1 MVTEKLQKILS
12 QRGIASRR
20 GAEAMILA
28 GRVMLN
34 GSVAFLGQRADP
46 WRDEI
51 RVDGAL
57 LRSED
62 SPQRVYL
69 LVHKPAG
76 FVSTCR
82 DPQKRKTVLDLLPVS
97 LQEGQ
102 GIHPVGRLD
111 TNSTGALLL
120 TNDGELTFQL
130 THPRHEIAKT
140 YEVWVMGHP
149 SASELQ
155 AWRQGVMLDG
165 RRTLP
170 AQVRVLCQSDDQTC
184 LEIMLKE
191 GRNRQ
196 IRRVAE
202 QLGHPVKRL
211 HRVAIGSI
219 RLERLRRGQYRFL
232 TPDEIAQLK
241 MPWEPRCQKLTLTLP
256 AQATKERD
264 L

>member
-1 MVTEKLQKILS
+1 
-12 QRGIASRR
+12 
-20 GAEAMILA
+20 MILA

-34 GSVAFLGQRADP
+34 GSVASLGQRADP
-46 WRDEI
+46 LQDEI
-51 RVDGAL
+51 MVDGSP
-57 LRSED
+57 LRIEN
-62 SPQRVYL
+62 SPERVYL
-69 LVHKPAG
+69 LIHKPAG

-82 DPQKRKTVLDLLPVS
+82 DPQNRKTVLDLLPAS

-111 TNSTGALLL
+111 TDSTGALLL

-130 THPRHEIAKT
+130 THPRHEVTKT

-149 SASELQ
+149 SASGLQ

-165 RRTLP
+165 RWTLP
-170 AQVRVLCQSDDQTC
+170 ARVRVLCQSDDQTC

-232 TPDEIAQLK
+232 TPDEIALLK
-241 MPWEPRCQKLTLTLP
+241 TPWEPRRKGPTLNLP

>member
-1 MVTEKLQKILS
+1 
-12 QRGIASRR
+12 
-20 GAEAMILA
+20 MILA

-34 GSVAFLGQRADP
+34 GSVASLGQRADP
-46 WRDEI
+46 LQDEI
-51 RVDGAL
+51 MVDGSP
-57 LRSED
+57 LRLEN
-62 SPQRVYL
+62 SPERVYL
-69 LVHKPAG
+69 LIHKPAG

-82 DPQKRKTVLDLLPVS
+82 DPQNRKTVLDLLPAS

-111 TNSTGALLL
+111 TDSTGALLL

-130 THPRHEIAKT
+130 THPRHEVTKT

-149 SASELQ
+149 SASGLQ

-165 RRTLP
+165 RWTLP
-170 AQVRVLCQSDDQTC
+170 ARVRVLCQSDDQTC

-232 TPDEIAQLK
+232 TPDEIALLK
-241 MPWEPRCQKLTLTLP
+241 TPWEPRRKGPTLNLP